1 VTGDQSFSVAEDPT
15 RVTQPYA
22 RLDIS
27 FAQSPTSPQA
37 ELEALGPKLQD
48 PKLTAAERNAAMAR
62 MAEAQRKMV
71 EELTRGLKTDP
82 ASLDRKRD
90 DVGWK
95 NFNGGV
101 LNVTGT
107 MTRVR

>member
-1 VTGDQSFSVAEDPT
+1 VN
-15 RVTQPYA
+15 
-22 RLDIS
+22 
-27 FAQSPTSPQA
+27 
-37 ELEALGPKLQD
+37 
-48 PKLTAAERNAAMAR
+48 TAAERNAAMAR
-62 MAEAQRKMV
+62 IAEVQRKMV
-71 EELTRGLKTDP
+71 EELTRGLQTDP

-90 DVGWK
+90 DFGCGLLQVYPGNGGSVEASFTCGM